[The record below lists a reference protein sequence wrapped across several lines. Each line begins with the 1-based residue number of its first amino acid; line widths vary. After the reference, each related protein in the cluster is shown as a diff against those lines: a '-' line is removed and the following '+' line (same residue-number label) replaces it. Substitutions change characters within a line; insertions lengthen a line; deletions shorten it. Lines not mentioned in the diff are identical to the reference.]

1 MTHNPSLYATTADRA
16 ELAAV
21 KLLLQAMK
29 THGATAYLV
38 NIMSGSARF
47 ARDERFGFCG
57 RYRNVTERDASV
69 IGCMS
74 RARVP
79 NYVETKRDAAGQS
92 ADQAADRPRLAEA
105 WGSLRR
111 ALALATSREPAGQS
125 PRPLVYGLGP
135 PSQHRAEQDSKGA
148 AGARRRQRRRQN
160 PGALRS
166 RLLPPQH
173 QRAPLRLQR
182 DLAHPPPP
190 AMRAA
195 ARPRCQ
201 GRRRGGHGRHMC
213 SGG

>member
-79 NYVETKRDAAGQS
+79 NYVETKRDAASQS
-92 ADQAADRPRLAEA
+92 ADLPRASWPKPAPSRLRPR
-105 WGSLRR
+105 SSIS
-111 ALALATSREPAGQS
+111 T
-125 PRPLVYGLGP
+125 
-135 PSQHRAEQDSKGA
+135 PS
-148 AGARRRQRRRQN
+148 
-160 PGALRS
+160 
-166 RLLPPQH
+166 
-173 QRAPLRLQR
+173 
-182 DLAHPPPP
+182 
-190 AMRAA
+190 
-195 ARPRCQ
+195 
-201 GRRRGGHGRHMC
+201 
-213 SGG
+213 